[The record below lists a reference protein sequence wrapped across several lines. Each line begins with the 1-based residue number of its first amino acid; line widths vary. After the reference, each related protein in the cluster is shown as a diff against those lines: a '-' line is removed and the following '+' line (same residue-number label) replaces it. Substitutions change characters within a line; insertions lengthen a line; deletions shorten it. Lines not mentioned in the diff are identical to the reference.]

1 MATMKKILLI
11 VGCGDIARRVA
22 PLLQKHYRIIGLCR
36 NMDNFSQLQSH
47 GINPI
52 HGDLDDPKSLE
63 KLAGIAHRVLH
74 LAPPPNH
81 GLRDWRTKHLLSA
94 LSKRTKKH
102 RPILPQRLLYISTSG
117 VYGNCDGALIDETFP
132 VHPENDRAIRRLD
145 AENNI
150 RDWGKRNRVTVSIL
164 RVPGIYAADR
174 LPLTRLREG
183 HPALLATDD
192 SYTNHI
198 HADDLAR
205 IICAALHYAKPN
217 RIYHTS
223 DDSHLKMGDYFDL
236 VADYFDYPHP
246 PRISREEAKQRISAI
261 MFSFMKESRRLKN
274 ARMKKELRIRLSYPT
289 VRQGIEAARTA
300 NQLRNKPPI

>member
-1 MATMKKILLI
+1 MKKTLLI
-11 VGCGDIARRVA
+11 VGCGDIALRVA

-36 NMDNFSQLQSH
+36 NEDNFGQLQSH
-47 GINPI
+47 GIIPI

-63 KLAGIAHRVLH
+63 KLAGIAQRVLH

-81 GLRDWRTKHLLSA
+81 GLRDGRTKHLLSA

-102 RPILPQRLLYISTSG
+102 GPILPQRLLYISTSG
-117 VYGNCDGALIDETFP
+117 VYGNCDGALIDETYP
-132 VHPENDRAIRRLD
+132 VHPENDRAFRRLD
-145 AENNI
+145 AEKNI
-150 RDWGKRNRVTVSIL
+150 RNWGKRNRVAVSIL

-174 LPLTRLREG
+174 LPLTRLRDG
-183 HPALLATDD
+183 HPALLATED

-205 IICAALHYAKPN
+205 IVCAALQFAKPN

-223 DDSHLKMGDYFDL
+223 DDSHLKMGDYFEL

-246 PRISREEAKQRISAI
+246 PRITREEAKHRISPL

-274 ARMKKELRIRLSYPT
+274 TRMKKELHVRLQYPT
-289 VRQGIEAARTA
+289 VRQGIEAARTV
-300 NQLRNKPPI
+300 K